1 MSLNQLFNHPESN
14 HKVPS
19 NSCICSSIKDHFMFM
34 EKSEARNFFKDKVT
48 IAKKISQIQL
58 IYMPKIEIKTTN
70 LDGDP
75 FLAERV

>member
-1 MSLNQLFNHPESN
+1 
-14 HKVPS
+14 
-19 NSCICSSIKDHFMFM
+19 MFM